1 MPYFYAAWGV
11 WVFKTEGVPLCS
23 YCKNAYICTKF
34 LIQMVMPILNYIV
47 LGAIFSL
54 APAGVIW
61 LCRRFPLL
69 DNIGPIMILYALGM
83 IVGNLPL
90 DIPEMATVQDIAT
103 SASIP
108 LAIPMMLFCCRFT
121 RSDASTQLKTVISGF
136 LSVAIA
142 VVVGYIFF
150 GKQIPEGDKIGGIMS
165 GMYTG
170 GMLNAAAIQAIFQVE
185 EQNYVVMCSYDI
197 VISFLYLVFLVAVGY
212 KIFRRLYGEKG
223 TKSLTESEKEELDR
237 EIAEAKRN
245 PYANLWSREGMM
257 ELAKIL
263 GWTIAVVGVAYAS
276 TLLFHKDWFMVV
288 FILVLSTLGVVCSFL
303 KPVRKLGRSFDIG
316 MYLIYIFSIAM
327 ASMADFS
334 KLNLADGLNQILFLT
349 VTVFGSLVLHAIF
362 CRFMRVDAD
371 SMTVSSVSFINSPP
385 FVPMMVA
392 VLKNRK
398 TLIVGLGAGIV
409 GYALGNHFGVLMA
422 SLLERL

>member
-1 MPYFYAAWGV
+1 M
-11 WVFKTEGVPLCS
+11 S
-23 YCKNAYICTKF
+23 
-34 LIQMVMPILNYIV
+34 ILNIV
-47 LGAIFSL
+47 AISAIFCL

-69 DNIGPIMILYALGM
+69 DNIGPIMILYAIGM
-83 IVGNLPL
+83 LLGNLPVN
-90 DIPEMATVQDIAT
+90 IPEMAVAQEIAT

-121 RSDASTQLKTVISGF
+121 RSDASTQLKVIISGF

-150 GKQIPEGDKIGGIMS
+150 GKQMPEGDKIGGIMA

-170 GMLNAAAIQAIFQVE
+170 GMLNAAAIQAIFRVE
-185 EQNYVVMCSYDI
+185 EQSYIMMCSYDI
-197 VISFLYLVFLVAVGY
+197 VISFLYLVFLVSVGY
-212 KIFRRLYGEKG
+212 KIFRRLYGESSDV
-223 TKSLTESEKEELDR
+223 TLTESEKAELDR
-237 EIAEAKRN
+237 QIAEAKRN
-245 PYANLWSREGMM
+245 PYEGLWSRAGLID
-257 ELAKIL
+257 LAKIV
-263 GWTIAVVGVAYAS
+263 GYTIVVVGLAAAT
-276 TLLFHKDWFMVV
+276 TLPFDDEWFMVI
-288 FILVLSTLGVVCSFL
+288 FILALSTLGVACSFV
-303 KPVRKLGRSFDIG
+303 KPIRKLERSFDIG

-334 KLNLADGLNQILFLT
+334 NLKLADGLNQILFLT
-349 VTVFGSLVLHAIF
+349 ITVFGSLLLHAIF
-362 CRFMRVDAD
+362 CRVMRVDAD

-392 VLKNRK
+392 VLKNKR
-398 TLIVGLGAGIV
+398 TLIVGVGAGLV

-422 SLLERL
+422 SLLGLL

>member
-1 MPYFYAAWGV
+1 MSIINF
-11 WVFKTEGVPLCS
+11 
-23 YCKNAYICTKF
+23 
-34 LIQMVMPILNYIV
+34 IV
-47 LGAIFSL
+47 IGAIFCL

-83 IVGNLPL
+83 IIGNLPI
-90 DIPEMATVQDIAT
+90 DVPEMAIAQDVAT
-103 SASIP
+103 SASVP

-121 RSDASTQLKTVISGF
+121 RSDARTQLKVVVSGF

-142 VVVGYIFF
+142 VVVGYMLF
-150 GKQIPEGDKIGGIMS
+150 GKHISEGDKIGGIMA

-170 GMLNAAAIQAIFQVE
+170 GMLNAAAIQAIFRVE

-212 KIFRRLYGEKG
+212 KLFRRLYGEKG
-223 TKSLTESEKEELDR
+223 QTTLSESEKAELDR
-237 EIAEAKRN
+237 QIAEAKRN
-245 PYANLWSREGMM
+245 PYAGLWSKEGLK
-257 ELAKIL
+257 ELAKIVGYTL
-263 GWTIAVVGVAYAS
+263 VVVALAAAS
-276 TLLFHKDWFMVV
+276 TLPFDDAWFMVI
-288 FILVLSTLGVVCSFL
+288 FILVLSTLGVVFSFL
-303 KPVRKLGRSFDIG
+303 KPVRKLERSFDIG

-334 KLNLADGLNQILFLT
+334 ELKLADGINQILFLT
-349 VTVFGSLVLHAIF
+349 ITVFGSLLLHAIF
-362 CRFMRVDAD
+362 CRVMRVDAD

>member
-1 MPYFYAAWGV
+1 M
-11 WVFKTEGVPLCS
+11 S
-23 YCKNAYICTKF
+23 
-34 LIQMVMPILNYIV
+34 ILNFVV
-47 LGAIFSL
+47 LGAIFCL
-54 APAGVIW
+54 TPAGVIW

-69 DNIGPIMILYALGM
+69 DNIGPIMILYAIGM
-83 IVGNLPL
+83 IIGNLPL
-90 DIPEMATVQDIAT
+90 NIPEMAMAQEIAT

-121 RSDASTQLKTVISGF
+121 RNDASTQLKVVISGF

-142 VVVGYIFF
+142 VIIGYILF

-170 GMLNAAAIQAIFQVE
+170 GMLNAAAIQAIFKVQ
-185 EQNYVVMCSYDI
+185 EQNYIMMCSYDI
-197 VISFLYLVFLVAVGY
+197 VISFLYLVFLVSIGY

-223 TKSLTESEKEELDR
+223 NATLTESER
-237 EIAEAKRN
+237 EDLEKQIAEAKRN
-245 PYANLWSREGMM
+245 PYQGLWSKSGLK

-263 GWTIAVVGVAYAS
+263 GYTIVVVGLAAAS
-276 TLLFHKDWFMVV
+276 TLPFDPKWFMVI
-288 FILVLSTLGVVCSFL
+288 FILVLSTLGVVFSFF
-303 KPVRKLGRSFDIG
+303 KPVRKLERSFDIG

-334 KLNLADGLNQILFLT
+334 ELSLADGLNQILFLT
-349 VTVFGSLVLHAIF
+349 ITVFGSLLLHAIF
-362 CRFMRVDAD
+362 CRVMRVDAD
-371 SMTVSSVSFINSPP
+371 SMVVSSVSFINSPP

-392 VLKNRK
+392 VLKNKK
-398 TLIVGLGAGIV
+398 TLIVGLGAGIM

-422 SLLERL
+422 SLLEIL